1 MTNSSITESVASQAK
16 VYVNDDGEALVTP
29 IPMQGAPVIIRDISG
44 REMTQVF
51 FDDEGTP
58 TLDAE
63 EDFETDGGN
72 EIALMDTDID
82 ESTLEVW
89 VDENRTSSYT
99 KVEEYA
105 LRNNIIH
112 LRKTYPELTPV
123 KVLYRVNRSFS
134 VDYNFNPAE
143 GYAMIKL
150 HNPVLDDSR
159 EINVWFETNANS
171 AYYLSSE
178 LNLNPMNNLLSEGFI
193 YLTDSV
199 EPAKKLDIRFNPN
212 TLLGNGYDRTTIL
225 VIARDQFGNAVVGDT
240 INFVVDHGEVTVI
253 QAVTDENGLATA
265 VYTAPVW
272 TGVAE
277 LQVIDVTS
285 RIESKASII
294 IKSPAAAPRIT
305 LTADKLTIDPDGSD
319 TVKITAR
326 VMNGLQQPAAEA
338 IVNFDMP
345 EATVLNPVST
355 TNYIG
360 EAYSY
365 IQVAAVPPDGIITLK
380 VRVSSLGITE
390 YINIRVNE

>member
-1 MTNSSITESVASQAK
+1 
-16 VYVNDDGEALVTP
+16 
-29 IPMQGAPVIIRDISG
+29 
-44 REMTQVF
+44 
-51 FDDEGTP
+51 
-58 TLDAE
+58 
-63 EDFETDGGN
+63 
-72 EIALMDTDID
+72 
-82 ESTLEVW
+82 
-89 VDENRTSSYT
+89 
-99 KVEEYA
+99 
-105 LRNNIIH
+105 
-112 LRKTYPELTPV
+112 
-123 KVLYRVNRSFS
+123 
-134 VDYNFNPAE
+134 
-143 GYAMIKL
+143 
-150 HNPVLDDSR
+150 
-159 EINVWFETNANS
+159 
-171 AYYLSSE
+171 
-178 LNLNPMNNLLSEGFI
+178 MNNLLSEGFI